1 MTILNE
7 AKKAKEDEAQQGY
20 LLGASAVCDLSS
32 VAKLS
37 KQTSSEA
44 ESKKDSIEKAEAEE
58 EDDEYDEFSEGLT
71 SNQKCAL
78 GFIWFVSGIYSCMS
92 QQILSKERDVHCNI
106 RSDLTDKFNL
116 ISLFIAIGKYVRR
129 IVVHEKGTRNL
140 KTRRGLDF
148 DLIHEL
154 ETLHSACW

>member
-1 MTILNE
+1 MKQFWRSIFYQNSILIFFRAGKIIAVINE
-7 AKKAKEDEAQQGY
+7 RKKAEELNKDEAQQGY

-58 EDDEYDEFSEGLT
+58 EDDDEYDEFSEGLT

-78 GFIWFVSGIYSCMS
+78 GFIWFVSAIYAVMS
-92 QQILSKERDVHCNI
+92 RAILSKEKDVHCNI
-106 RSDLTDKFNL
+106 RSDLADKFNI
-116 ISLFIAIGKYVRR
+116 ISLFIAIGM
-129 IVVHEKGTRNL
+129 
-140 KTRRGLDF
+140 
-148 DLIHEL
+148 
-154 ETLHSACW
+154 